1 MNSVI
6 RRLLKT
12 ILILLGV
19 WFALLIIIETVMSSD
34 LTTRT
39 VNKYAAEY
47 IDGDISFGNVSFS
60 VFQRFPGVTLTLE
73 DFSITYPADRF
84 DRLEKVS
91 PQGHLLYHGC
101 GETADTLASF
111 KRFFIKVRPGK
122 LLFGKAHISEME
134 LVRPR
139 IFAHSYNENEANWN
153 IFLTEEHAEAE
164 TCSSEE
170 ISKDSTSSSGR
181 LPRINIGRIRFKE
194 HPHIVYTDSKDTIF
208 AMIDMKKAGFNGNLT
223 TGKMSRTRI
232 GMHLDSMIVAGR
244 ISADTIALAV
254 DRFYIHENN
263 RTAELEA
270 KAKVMAATHSFGRL
284 FIPIEI
290 NGAVS
295 FPRDTVP
302 AVDIKGLQA
311 RIAALPISGE
321 AELRFMDDRA
331 KINGQLNINNSK
343 VDELIRGFI
352 VNFIPEAS
360 KIKTDAV
367 VSLKA
372 QCSGDYV
379 YETGQLPECSAE
391 LIVPESEIRHSDF
404 NNALKFSLNTS
415 ATVDNNGRAD
425 FCLNNTSLTTSGLA
439 FSMKGKASD
448 LLGNDPIFN
457 IDGRLS
463 ACIDSLA
470 SILPDTLGI
479 TANGHVNATVT
490 GKARLSQM
498 DIYNF
503 SHAELNG
510 SVSAD
515 RITFASKAD
524 SIDVDLKGL
533 DIRLGPETIISRRD
547 TTRSFKLIGITGNI
561 SDLSICLS
569 EELDIKGKSISISAK
584 SSADGID
591 TTKVNRLSGRANAEN
606 LLIADASGTS
616 IELDNTSNAFIMMPK
631 RDNAT
636 VPVLA
641 VTSSNKRITL
651 ITDVNRAILT
661 DASLKANATLNTVER
676 RHRMNAFMDSLA
688 LVYPDVPK
696 DSLFFHMMSKRTRQT
711 LPDWLKEEDFKQQDI
726 KITLDES
733 AKKYFRDWDMNGD
746 INIRTGILMTP
757 YFPIRNILRGCE
769 ISVTN
774 DRIAIDSLKIMSGE
788 SEICAKGNLSGLKRA
803 VLGRGTMKL
812 DVDITSGG
820 MNANELLAAFNTGSN
835 FNPET
840 LKGNASETSNSDFFK
855 MVTTDTLAQAERASL
870 FVIPSNLNADISVDA
885 KDITYSDLTISSL
898 STQMLMKE
906 RCVQVT
912 NTMATSNIGEVG
924 FEGFYATRTKKDIKA
939 GFSINFKDITAEKA
953 IALVPAMD
961 TIMPLLKSFAGELN
975 CEVAATASLDTNM
988 NIIMPS
994 INGVMRISGDNL
1006 SISDS
1011 EIFTSLARKLRFNN
1025 KKAGLIKHMVVEGMI
1040 KDNVFEIFPFV
1051 LSLDRYSLA
1060 LSGKQNLDMSYR
1072 YHASLIKS
1080 PLLIRLGVD
1089 LYGPDFDHMKFKI
1102 GRPKYKNE
1110 RVPVFSAVVDQTKI
1124 NLGESIRNIFEKGVD
1139 AAVKENERMEAIA
1152 ERKEEIGYVNAA
1164 DQQLEELSEEEQKQY
1179 DEITEEDE
1187 TTTETEIETITE
1199 TEQNNE

>member
-12 ILILLGV
+12 LLILLGA

-47 IDGDISFGNVSFS
+47 IDGHISFGNVSFS
-60 VFQRFPGVTLTLE
+60 VFERFPGVTLTLE
-73 DFSITYPADRF
+73 DFSITYPAERF
-84 DRLEKVS
+84 DRLEKNS

-134 LVRPR
+134 LVKPR
-139 IFAHSYNENEANWN
+139 ILAHSYNESEANWN
-153 IFLTEEHAEAE
+153 IFLTEESAESEVSA
-164 TCSSEE
+164 SSEV
-170 ISKDSTSSSGR
+170 SKDSSSSSGR
-181 LPRINIGRIRFKE
+181 LPRIDIGRIRLKE

-208 AMIDMKKAGFNGNLT
+208 AMIDLKQAGFNGTLT

-244 ISADTIALAV
+244 LAADTVALAV
-254 DRFYIHENN
+254 DKFYIHEKS
-263 RTAELEA
+263 RAAELES
-270 KAKVMAATHSFGRL
+270 KAKVLAATHSFGRL

-290 NGAVS
+290 NSTIS

-331 KINGQLNINNSK
+331 GIKGQLNINNSK
-343 VDELIRGFI
+343 AEDLIKGFV
-352 VNFIPEAS
+352 VNLIPEAS
-360 KIKTDAV
+360 KISTDAV
-367 VSLKA
+367 ISLRA
-372 QCSGDYV
+372 QCNGDYV
-379 YETGQLPECSAE
+379 YETGQLPECSVE
-391 LIVPESEIRHSDF
+391 LLVPESEIKHNDF
-404 NNALKFSLNTS
+404 NNIIRFALNSS
-415 ATVDNNGRAD
+415 ATIDNKGRAD
-425 FCLNNTSLTTSGLA
+425 FSLDKTSIATSGLA
-439 FSMKGKASD
+439 FSLKGQASD
-448 LLGNDPIFN
+448 LLGNDPLFSL
-457 IDGRLS
+457 DGRLD
-463 ACIDSLA
+463 ACIDSLV

-479 TANGHVNATVT
+479 AANGNINAAIT
-490 GKARLSQM
+490 GKARLSQL

-510 SVSAD
+510 SVTAD
-515 RITFASKAD
+515 RIQFASKPD
-524 SIDVDLKGL
+524 SIDVDMTGL
-533 DIRLGPETIISRRD
+533 DIRLGPETITSRRD
-547 TTRSFKLIGITGNI
+547 TTRSFRLIGVTGNI
-561 SDLSICLS
+561 SHLSICMS
-569 EELDIKGKSISISAK
+569 DELDVKGKSISLSAK

-591 TTKVNRLSGRANAEN
+591 TTKINRLSGRASAES
-606 LLIADASGTS
+606 LLVADASGTS
-616 IELDNTSNAFIMMPK
+616 IELDNTSNAFMMMPK
-631 RDNAT
+631 KDHSK

-661 DASLKANATLNTVER
+661 DASVKANATLNTVER
-676 RHRMNAFMDSLA
+676 RQKMNAFMDSLA

-696 DSLFFHMMSKRTRQT
+696 DSLFFHIMSKRTRQA
-711 LPDWLKEEDFKQQDI
+711 LPDWLKEEDFRQQDI

-774 DRIAIDSLKIMSGE
+774 DRIAIDSLKIMSGM
-788 SEICAKGNLSGLKRA
+788 SEICAKGDLSGLKRA

-820 MNANELLAAFNTGSN
+820 MNANELLAAFNSGSN

-840 LKGNASETSNSDFFK
+840 LKGNSSETSNSDFFK
-855 MVTTDTLAQAERASL
+855 MVTTDTLAQAERTSL
-870 FVIPSNLNADISVDA
+870 LVIPSNLNADININA
-885 KDITYSDLTISSL
+885 KDITYSDLTIGSL

-912 NTMATSNIGEVG
+912 NTMATSNMGEVG

-953 IALVPAMD
+953 IALVPAID

-975 CEVAATASLDTNM
+975 CELAATASLDTNM
-988 NIIMPS
+988 NVIMPS
-994 INGVMRISGDNL
+994 INGVMRISGENL

-1011 EIFTSLARKLRFNN
+1011 EVFTSLARKLRFNN
-1025 KKAGLIKHMVVEGMI
+1025 KKAGNIKHMMVEGMI

-1051 LSLDRYSLA
+1051 ISLDRYSLA

-1080 PLLIRLGVD
+1080 PLLIRIGVD

-1139 AAVKENERMEAIA
+1139 AAVKENERMEAIV
-1152 ERKEEIGYVNAA
+1152 ERKEEIGFVNAA

-1179 DEITEEDE
+1179 DESTEEE
-1187 TTTETEIETITE
+1187 ITEIETITE
-1199 TEQNNE
+1199 TDKSNE

>member
-1 MNSVI
+1 MNSFVK
-6 RRLLKT
+6 RLLKT
-12 ILILLGV
+12 SLWILGSWFAILI
-19 WFALLIIIETVMSSD
+19 AIEIVMSSN

-47 IDGDISFGNVSFS
+47 IDGDICFGNVSFS

-84 DRLEKVS
+84 DKLEKVS

-122 LLFGKAHISEME
+122 LLFGKIHISEME
-134 LVRPR
+134 LEKPR

-153 IFLTEEHAEAE
+153 IFPTGEETESTVAD
-164 TCSSEE
+164 TLEE
-170 ISKDSTSSSGR
+170 NSSSTAR
-181 LPRINIGRIRFKE
+181 LPRIDIGRIRLKE

-232 GMHLDSMIVAGR
+232 GMHIDSMFVAGR
-244 ISADTIALAV
+244 LAADTVALAV
-254 DRFYIHENN
+254 DKFYIHENN
-263 RTAELEA
+263 RTAELES
-270 KAKVMAATHSFGRL
+270 KAKVLAATQSFGRL

-302 AVDIKGLQA
+302 AVKISDLKA

-321 AELRFMDDRA
+321 AAMRFMDDRA
-331 KINGQLNINNSK
+331 NINGQLNINNSK
-343 VDELIRGFI
+343 VDELIKGFV
-352 VNFIPEAS
+352 VNFLPEAA
-360 KIKTDAV
+360 KIQTDAV
-367 VSLKA
+367 ISLKA
-372 QCSGDYV
+372 NCHGDYI
-379 YETGQLPECSAE
+379 YETGQLPECTVE
-391 LIVPESEIRHSDF
+391 LKVPESEIQHSDF
-404 NNALKFSLNTS
+404 NNTIRFSLNTS
-415 ATVDNNGRAD
+415 AVVDK
-425 FCLNNTSLTTSGLA
+425 
-439 FSMKGKASD
+439 KGKADFNLNKTKITTNGLEFSLNGKATD
-448 LLGNDPIFN
+448 LLGKDPLFS
-457 IDGRLS
+457 IDGKLS
-463 ACIDSLA
+463 ACIDSLTA
-470 SILPDTLGI
+470 ILPDSLNIAATGNI
-479 TANGHVNATVT
+479 NASVT

-498 DIYNF
+498 DVYNF
-503 SHAELNG
+503 SRADLNG
-510 SVSAD
+510 SMTAD
-515 RITFASKAD
+515 RITFRSESD
-524 SIDVDLKGL
+524 SIDVDMAGL
-533 DIRLGPETIISRRD
+533 DIRLGPETITSRRD
-547 TTRSFKLIGITGNI
+547 STKSFKLIGITGMIDDIAI
-561 SDLSICLS
+561 SMT
-569 EELDIKGKSISISAK
+569 EELNVKGKGISLSAK

-591 TTKVNRLSGRANAEN
+591 TTKVNRLSGRASAEN
-606 LLIADASGTS
+606 LSVADASGTS
-616 IELDNTSNAFIMMPK
+616 IALDKTSNAFIMMPK
-631 RDNAT
+631 KGNAK

-641 VTSSNKRITL
+641 VTSNNKRITL
-651 ITDVNRAILT
+651 ITEVNRAILT
-661 DASLKANATLNTVER
+661 DASVKANATLNTIER
-676 RHRMNAFMDSLA
+676 RHKMNAFMDSLA
-688 LVYPDVPK
+688 LVYPDIPR
-696 DSLFFHMMSKRTRQT
+696 DSLFFHLMKKRSKQA
-711 LPDWLKEEDFKQQDI
+711 LPDWMKEEDFKQQDI

-733 AKKYFRDWDMNGD
+733 AKKYFRDWDMKGD

-757 YFPIRNILRGCE
+757 YFPLRNILRGCE

-774 DRIAIDSLKIMSGE
+774 DRVAIDSLKIMSGN
-788 SEICAKGNLSGLKRA
+788 SEICAKGDLSGLKRA

-820 MNANELLAAFNTGSN
+820 MNANELLGAFNTGSN

-855 MVTTDTLAQAERASL
+855 MVTTDTLAREEQSSL
-870 FVIPSNLNADISVDA
+870 LVIPANLNADIRVNA
-885 KDITYSDLTISSL
+885 NDITYSDLTISTL
-898 STQMLMKE
+898 STHMLMKE
-906 RCVQVT
+906 RCVQIT
-912 NTMATSNIGEVG
+912 NTMATSNMGEVT

-953 IALVPAMD
+953 ISLVPAMD
-961 TIMPLLKSFAGELN
+961 TIMPLLKSFAGDLN

-988 NIIMPS
+988 NVIMPS

-1011 EIFTSLARKLRFNN
+1011 DIFTSLAKKLRFNN
-1025 KKAGLIKHMVVEGMI
+1025 KKAGNIQHMMVEGMI

-1051 LSLDRYSLA
+1051 ISLDRYSLA

-1080 PLLIRLGVD
+1080 PLLIRIGVD

-1110 RVPVFSAVVDQTKI
+1110 RVPVFSAVIDQTKI
-1124 NLGESIRNIFEKGVD
+1124 NLGESIKNIFDKGVD

-1179 DEITEEDE
+1179 DESTEEEE
-1187 TTTETEIETITE
+1187 TTTETEIETTE
-1199 TEQNNE
+1199 TDQNNE